1 MPAGGRYVPGA
12 SHRSCFY
19 PSLQSR
25 NPGTDKRVVS
35 HRAKTHVEGET
46 EIFDDG
52 GDGPGGDDEPV
63 VARPDVRLDPIKLD
77 RRWKSYEKEVRRQ
90 EKEMERAIAMGTPQ
104 GFKFAALAVGYIAPD
119 IAEQLRQLKDEFEKE
134 LSTDINQ
141 HMSVMTKFTKPIFVE
156 LYSKEDRLEKEIIWL
171 RGVNMNGLK

>member
-52 GDGPGGDDEPV
+52 GDGPGGDD
-63 VARPDVRLDPIKLD
+63 ASD
-77 RRWKSYEKEVRRQ
+77 EVNV
-90 EKEMERAIAMGTPQ
+90 TNNT
-104 GFKFAALAVGYIAPD
+104 
-119 IAEQLRQLKDEFEKE
+119 
-134 LSTDINQ
+134 ST
-141 HMSVMTKFTKPIFVE
+141 VF
-156 LYSKEDRLEKEIIWL
+156 
-171 RGVNMNGLK
+171 